1 MVRTMEV
8 MSMSSHNGNQSV
20 CTLNPE
26 FFNSNTMLWNKAEKK
41 KEEEEE
47 KAEGGKRE
55 EEEEEWQGLSHKWSS
70 DWRVKESGLETRA
83 KSISKSTHYRTLVLD
98 LIQES
103 QCNDFWLKRVYIPK
117 LYV

>member
-8 MSMSSHNGNQSV
+8 MSMSSLNGNQSV

-26 FFNSNTMLWNKAEKK
+26 FCNINTMLWNKGGKK
-41 KEEEEE
+41 GGRDEEEGG
-47 KAEGGKRE
+47 GGKRE
-55 EEEEEWQGLSHKWSS
+55 EEEEWQWLSHRWSS
-70 DWRVKESGLETRA
+70 DWRIKESGLETQA

-103 QCNDFWLKRVYIPK
+103 QCNDFWLKSVYIPK